1 MRRVILLSALLS
13 GAVAP
18 SRLAAQA
25 PPSAALWRVA
35 ASSLALPPALTAGVA
50 GTFWNPG
57 ALGQARGLAVG
68 AHVFHTSDVL
78 GMSGVL
84 LGGSLPLPKP
94 VRAGVLLGRV
104 DIRDLVR
111 TTTSPDANEGSIPVY
126 TQFVGGNVVVS
137 TGPLAAGVALQLHE
151 ARFDSENASGLTLDA
166 GIRLRPVDR
175 LLIAASTHLL
185 PIDFSAQPTTDYFAG
200 VEYTAWDHRPAEGLA
215 AQAHVRYGV
224 AYQPDGTV
232 EHLMG
237 IGAELADQIV
247 VDTGVASEAG
257 IGERIWR
264 PSVSLGLRF
273 GGYTVALAHGL
284 GANDVGGTFRVG
296 IDIEFR

>member
-1 MRRVILLSALLS
+1 
-13 GAVAP
+13 
-18 SRLAAQA
+18 
-25 PPSAALWRVA
+25 VA
-35 ASSLALPPALTAGVA
+35 ASSLALPPALTEGVA

-57 ALGQARGLAVG
+57 ALGGASGLAVG

-84 LGGSLPLPKP
+84 LGGSLPLPRP

-111 TTTSPDANEGSIPVY
+111 TTTSPDANGGSIPVY

-185 PIDFSAQPTTDYFAG
+185 PIDFSTQPTTDYFAG
-200 VEYTAWDHRPAEGLA
+200 VEYTAWQHRPAEGLTA
-215 AQAHVRYGV
+215 RARVRYGV
-224 AYQPDGTV
+224 AYQPDGAI
-232 EHLMG
+232 EHRMG
-237 IGAELADQIV
+237 IGAELADQIA
-247 VDTGVASEAG
+247 VDAGVASEAG

-264 PSVSLGLRF
+264 PSVALGFRF

-296 IDIEFR
+296 IDIEFRR